1 MARNMIDALITDQP
15 QRLSEGAA
23 TLAPPSPQQEVPD
36 QPPPRGIENHTL
48 QGRENHPPPAYLP
61 VTSDPTRYFLEQVR
75 HGAEGYLFFKKKGE
89 RVRQRYFR
97 DTDEALEI
105 IADYKD
111 SWHCFVSMGTFPS
124 RSGGRTK
131 EAVAY
136 VGALWVDVDAH
147 GDGKYGSVDEA
158 KAGVKDFLAKTGLPR
173 PTHLS
178 MTGHGVHLLW
188 ATDDLPVDQW
198 QPLANALWEVI
209 SRSGLDADSITED
222 SARILR
228 LPGTANFRNP
238 ECPKPVRL
246 FECPE
251 KVAPELFVERL
262 KVALR
267 ASRRREEPPQRSGA
281 SAPQADL
288 GWLKELLDKVDCN
301 IPRPDWIRFVWGAIA
316 YGGDAGVEI
325 AREWS
330 KPGKTWDPVDFER
343 VCRDFNPG
351 RERSVTE
358 GFLFREA
365 EARGIPVPTQIKFD
379 RPLNRAAGQL
389 CPGTLVS
396 QPISAF
402 EPKPIEWL
410 VDGAIP
416 LGMVGVIGGAPGF
429 GKSTIAISLAAMV
442 TTGVNTIDRGAR
454 CASGSVLMVA
464 SEDDPERTI
473 RPRLEAAMAD
483 ISKVHHVIGVA
494 ATSDRVSAFELKR
507 DVDALRAEADRFGDV
522 KLIIIDPPAAHLG
535 GKTDSYK
542 ESDVREALAPYAE
555 LANQTGALVLLIVHL
570 NKRSDG
576 SPQQRFGGSTA
587 WTAVPR
593 FAYVVAQ
600 DRLDG
605 ARYMLPAKHN
615 LSDDTVGFRYRIEEA
630 TINYPSGPIKTSKV
644 VWEGRCPKSAEELL
658 TEQRPKPVTPVLVE
672 AKAFLLELL
681 AAGQVSSSEA
691 FGQAEAAGISKSAL
705 KRAKAELRVRSER
718 MDEKW
723 HWSLPPELPN
733 ESDLG

>member
-1 MARNMIDALITDQP
+1 MAKNMIDALVTDQP
-15 QRLSEGAA
+15 QRLSEGSAPPS
-23 TLAPPSPQQEVPD
+23 PPSPQQEVPD

-48 QGRENHPPPAYLP
+48 QGRENHPSPAYRP

-75 HGAEGYLFFKKKGE
+75 KGGKGYLFFKRGGQTRQE
-89 RVRQRYFR
+89 RFR
-97 DTDEALEI
+97 DTDEALAIVAE
-105 IADYKD
+105 YKD
-111 SWHCFVSMGTFPS
+111 SWDCYVSMGTFPTTP
-124 RSGGRTK
+124 GGRTQ
-131 EAVAY
+131 EAVAS
-136 VGALWVDVDAH
+136 VGVLWADVDAH
-147 GDGKYGSVDEA
+147 GGGNYASVDEA
-158 KAGVKDFLAKTGLPR
+158 KAGVKDFLARTGLPR
-173 PTHLS
+173 PTCS
-178 MTGHGVHLLW
+178 TMTGYGVHLLW
-188 ATDDLPVDQW
+188 VVGDLPIGQW
-198 QPLANALWEVI
+198 QPHANALWKVI
-209 SRSGLDADSITED
+209 SASGLDADAITTD
-222 SARILR
+222 SARVLR
-228 LPGTANFRNP
+228 LPGTTNFRNP
-238 ECPKPVRL
+238 DRPKTVRL
-246 FECPE
+246 YECPE
-251 KVAPELFVERL
+251 KVEPEAFFERL
-262 KVALR
+262 ERALHAPKR
-267 ASRRREEPPQRSGA
+267 CEEPPQKTGTSV
-281 SAPQADL
+281 PQADL

-351 RERSVTE
+351 RERSVTG

-365 EARGIPVPTQIKFD
+365 EARGIPVPTQLKFD
-379 RPLNRAAGQL
+379 RSPNRAAGQL
-389 CPGTLVS
+389 CPGSLIS

-402 EPKPIEWL
+402 EPKAIEWL

-416 LGMVGVIGGAPGF
+416 LGMVGVLGGAPGF

-442 TTGVNTIDRGAR
+442 TTGINTIDRGAR
-454 CASGSVLMVA
+454 CVSGSVLMVA
-464 SEDDPERTI
+464 SEDDPERTL
-473 RPRLEAAMAD
+473 RTRLDAAKAD
-483 ISKVHHVIGVA
+483 TSKVHLISGVA
-494 ATSDRVSAFELKR
+494 ATPDRVSTFELKR

-718 MDEKW
+718 MNDEW
-723 HWSLPPELPN
+723 HWSLPPETPN
-733 ESDLG
+733 EGGIG